1 MLAAHESS
9 LRRNPILQVGTV
21 VWLASELMFFSAL
34 FGSYFTLRA
43 VATGPWPPTGVDL
56 DPVPAGAFT
65 VLLVLSSATMQLAV
79 RSVAGGRRVHFRF
92 WLIATAI
99 LAMIFLGNQA
109 REWVTATFAP
119 SSHSYGSAFYL
130 MTGFHAIHV
139 GAGVLA
145 MGVLLGRSLDPR
157 FGRPDT
163 ASVEVVSYYWHL
175 VDVVW
180 LAMFAT
186 IYLLS

>member
-1 MLAAHESS
+1 M
-9 LRRNPILQVGTV
+9 LQVGTV

-34 FGSYFTLRA
+34 FGTYFTLRGTA
-43 VATGPWPPTGVDL
+43 TGSWPPPGVDLEPLVATG
-56 DPVPAGAFT
+56 FT
-65 VLLVLSSATMQLAV
+65 ALLVLSSGTMQLAV
-79 RSVAGGRRVHFRF
+79 RAISTGQRVQFRL
-92 WLIATAI
+92 WLVATAI
-99 LAMIFLGNQA
+99 LAMVFLGNQG
-109 REWVTATFAP
+109 REWVSADFSP
-119 SSHSYGSAFYL
+119 GSHAYGSAFFI

-186 IYLLS
+186 LFFIR